1 VGSAPPPYVDTQR
14 VGEYA
19 ATGVAIGVAIKED
32 LQNFITYIENCV
44 GLPVVVGSHPMPT
57 NYITLH
63 SRAGDWN
70 EKLQEYLQ
78 PLVDDP
84 QASDRYDSTRPSFL
98 K

>member
-1 VGSAPPPYVDTQR
+1 
-14 VGEYA
+14 
-19 ATGVAIGVAIKED
+19 
-32 LQNFITYIENCV
+32 
-44 GLPVVVGSHPMPT
+44 MPT

-84 QASDRYDSTRPSFL
+84 QASDRYDSTRPGFL